1 MSFFGNLAAARS
13 AKALGEYNNQLYQ
26 QQAAYQREKAA
37 VNLATYNKIK
47 RPLFVKNLKRSYSNF
62 FVKALSTG
70 AEFREGTSP
79 YLAGLEFKIN
89 QATDLTIAD
98 YNAEMDQQDQLNQ
111 SLLLAARG
119 QGELFKGKLTAQ
131 TERVKAVGSLLSTG
145 YDMGYIGGGSA

>member
-13 AKALGEYNNQLYQ
+13 AKAFGEYNNRLYQ

-37 VNLATYNKIK
+37 VNLATYNKVK
-47 RPLFVKNLKRSYSNF
+47 RPLFVKNLKRNYSNF
-62 FVKALSTG
+62 FVNALRTG

-79 YLAGLEFKIN
+79 YIAGLEFKIN
-89 QATDLTIAD
+89 QATDLTLAD
-98 YNAEMDQQDQLNQ
+98 YNAEMDQQDQNNQ
-111 SLLLAARG
+111 ASLLVAKG

-145 YDMGYIGGGSA
+145 YDMGYIG

>member
-47 RPLFVKNLKRSYSNF
+47 RPLFVKNLKRNYSNF